1 MMPEVQ
7 YERGGQGRQTDA
19 PANEYTPVAAHAV
32 HATLLP
38 GTPLKVPAAH
48 MAHTVRPVVSPNM
61 PTGQGVATD
70 MPMDGQ
76 YEPAGQMYDDNDDMP
91 GLGQMYEMGHVR

>member
-1 MMPEVQ
+1 MPKVQ
-7 YERGGQGRQTDA
+7 YERGGQVRQTDA

-38 GTPLKVPAAH
+38 VTPLNVPAAH
-48 MAHTVRPVVSPNM
+48 TVQTVRPVVSPNM

-76 YEPAGQMYDDNDDMP
+76 YEPAGQMNDVNVEMP
-91 GLGQMYEMGHVR
+91 VLEQTYGMGHVR